1 MSSLMCTYDLIRNC
15 VMKNKAKMFT
25 LAIATKLSQDL
36 YENTLV
42 ISHNNPWYVKR
53 KLQIK
58 VNSVCA
64 YVKYSLLNSENHLL

>member
-25 LAIATKLSQDL
+25 LATATKLSQDL

-42 ISHNNPWYVKR
+42 ISHINPWYVKR

-58 VNSVCA
+58 VNSVNIIN
-64 YVKYSLLNSENHLL
+64 YPP